1 MPNLACLAAALVSM
15 LLIVLMLIDSFETVM
30 LPRRVT
36 HPYRLARMYY
46 RAAWRIWRSLS
57 ALIVSP
63 RRRQTFFSVFGPSS
77 ILTLFGI
84 WVAGLIAGFA
94 MLGWSLDVVL
104 TSPEGRSP
112 TLFTYFYLSGVTF
125 FTLGFGDVT
134 PLETGGRLISAIEAG
149 IGFGFLALIISYLP
163 VLYQAFSRRELMI
176 SLMDARMGSPPSA
189 GKFLSRVAQSRQWQA
204 VDPFLAELERWSA
217 ELLESHLSF
226 PVLTFYRSQH
236 DNQSWLATLTAI
248 LDTCA
253 LLIAGTQEA
262 GLYQAQLTFA
272 MARHAAVDLA
282 LVLQTPPIFGDSGR
296 FSLDR
301 WRQLKVELE
310 ASGMPVR
317 EGPAAEQK
325 FAELRGMYE
334 PFVAALSLWF
344 RYDLPEVF
352 PERTSVDNWQTSAW
366 MRRTAGIGELAALD
380 AADDHFD

>member
-1 MPNLACLAAALVSM
+1 MPNLACLAAALVSVM
-15 LLIVLMLIDSFETVM
+15 LIVLMLIDSFETIM

-36 HPYRLARMYY
+36 HPYRLARIFY

-63 RRRQTFFSVFGPSS
+63 RRRHTFFSVFGPSS

-94 MLGWSLDVVL
+94 MLDWSLDVAL

-112 TLFTYFYLSGVTF
+112 TLFTCFYLSGVTF

-134 PLETGGRLISAIEAG
+134 PLETGGRLISVIEAG

-189 GKFLSRVAQSRQWQA
+189 GKFLSRMAQSGQWQA
-204 VDPFLAELERWSA
+204 IDPFLAELERWSA

-253 LLIAGTQEA
+253 LLIAGTKEA

-282 LVLQTPPIFGDSGR
+282 LILRTPPIFGDSGR
-296 FSLDR
+296 FSPDR
-301 WRQLKVELE
+301 WQQLKAELE

-352 PERTSVDNWQTSAW
+352 PERAAVDNWQTSAW
-366 MRRTAGIGELAALD
+366 MRRTAGIGELAAPD

>member
-1 MPNLACLAAALVSM
+1 MPNFARIVSALASIM
-15 LLIVLMLIDSFETVM
+15 LIVLMLTDSFETVV

-36 HPYRLARMYY
+36 HSYRLTRLFYQTAWAVWRWL
-46 RAAWRIWRSLS
+46 AAM
-57 ALIVSP
+57 IVSP
-63 RRRQTFFSVFGPSS
+63 RRRQTFFSVFGPLS

-104 TSPEGRSP
+104 TSPEGRPP

-134 PLETGGRLISAIEAG
+134 PLETGGRLISVVEAG
-149 IGFGFLALIISYLP
+149 IGFGFLALMISYLP

-189 GKFLSRVAQSRQWQA
+189 GKFLLRVAQARQVQA
-204 VDPFLAELERWSA
+204 VDPFLAELERWAA

-226 PVLTFYRSQH
+226 AVLIFYRSQH

-253 LLIAGTQEA
+253 LLIAGVETA
-262 GLYQAQLTFA
+262 NLYQAQLTFA
-272 MARHAAVDLA
+272 IARHAAVDLA
-282 LVLQTPPIFGDSGR
+282 LVLRTPPIFGDSGR
-296 FSLDR
+296 FSADH
-301 WRQLKVELE
+301 WRRLKVQLE
-310 ASGMPVR
+310 EAGMHVR

-325 FAELRGMYE
+325 LAKLRNMYE
-334 PFVAALSLWF
+334 PFVAALSNWL

-352 PERTSVDNWQTSAW
+352 PEKTAVDNWQTSAW
-366 MRRTAGIGELAALD
+366 TRRTAGIGELAAMN
-380 AADDHFD
+380 AVDDHFD